1 MKIQEMVMKQNR
13 IPQPLGIISCCLIML
28 LGSLA
33 LAQDHPR
40 SGTADIPFDFYI
52 SGNKM
57 PAGQYTLS
65 IVVPTYATIRSK
77 DGKLQQDLYFF
88 QIATA
93 KKKPE
98 SKIIFNLRDGQYY
111 FSQVS
116 TWLGR
121 SQLTS
126 FTPKSS
132 DQTKEI
138 PLIPVEKD
146 VAKPAGSL

>member
-1 MKIQEMVMKQNR
+1 MTLNR
-13 IPQPLGIISCCLIML
+13 RLPWLFALSCCLVIL
-28 LGSLA
+28 LSSLA
-33 LAQDHPR
+33 FAQDHPR
-40 SGTADIPFDFYI
+40 SGTITVPFDFYI

-65 IVVPTYATIRSK
+65 IVVPTYATIRSQ

-88 QIATA
+88 QIASPG
-93 KKKPE
+93 KKPE
-98 SKIIFNLRDGQYY
+98 SKIIFNLRDGKYY
-111 FSQVS
+111 LSQAS
-116 TWLGR
+116 TWLGK

-126 FTPKSS
+126 FTPKST

-138 PLIPVEKD
+138 PLIPIEKD

>member
-1 MKIQEMVMKQNR
+1 V
-13 IPQPLGIISCCLIML
+13 GCCAVIL
-28 LGSLA
+28 LSSLA

-40 SGTADIPFDFYI
+40 SGTITVPFDFYI
-52 SGNKM
+52 SGNKI

-88 QIATA
+88 QIASPGN
-93 KKKPE
+93 KPE
-98 SKIIFNLRDGQYY
+98 SKVIFSLRDGKYY

-116 TWLGR
+116 SWLGN

-126 FTPKSS
+126 FTPQSS
-132 DQTKEI
+132 DQTKDV
-138 PLIPVEKD
+138 PLVPVEKD

>member
-1 MKIQEMVMKQNR
+1 MTWNR
-13 IPQPLGIISCCLIML
+13 RSQWLYAVGCCVVIL
-28 LGSLA
+28 LSSLA
-33 LAQDHPR
+33 FAQHHPR
-40 SGTADIPFDFYI
+40 RATANIPFDFYI

-57 PAGQYTLS
+57 PAGEYTLEV
-65 IVVPTYATIRSK
+65 VVPTYGIIRSK

-88 QIATA
+88 QIASPGR
-93 KKKPE
+93 KPE
-98 SKIIFNLRDGQYY
+98 SKIIFNLRDGKYY

-116 TWLGR
+116 SWLGK

-126 FTPKSS
+126 FTPKPS
-132 DQTKEI
+132 DRTKDV